1 MKFPKIN
8 NKKTNVCTIIW
19 LIFCYNIAIVRIIV
33 ELYQK
38 LIACKWVMNFQS
50 KLNEPDFILNYRKTD
65 RTAQN
70 NIGNNK

>member
-8 NKKTNVCTIIW
+8 NKKTNVSTIIW

-65 RTAQN
+65 RTAQK
-70 NIGNNK
+70 NIRNNK